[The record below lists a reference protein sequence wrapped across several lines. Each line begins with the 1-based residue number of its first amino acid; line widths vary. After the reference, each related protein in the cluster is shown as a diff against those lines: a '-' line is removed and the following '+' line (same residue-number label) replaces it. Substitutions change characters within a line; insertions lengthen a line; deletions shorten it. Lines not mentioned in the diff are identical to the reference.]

1 MNKKSSEILL
11 NKEIES
17 LRYEFSEINKLI
29 NILSKLILKYF
40 YSMLIFEK
48 DFTKLSTAINCVKNS
63 SR

>member
-1 MNKKSSEILL
+1 MNKKSFEILL